1 MIEIYT
7 DGGCLGNP
15 GPGGIGVVF
24 MKDRKIIHE
33 HACGYKHT
41 TNNRMEYRACIYALE
56 RVKSENLQSVTLYSD
71 SKYVIDS
78 VTNWGHKWKRNGWKR
93 NKNQPIKNLD
103 LFKSLYELNQSVDIT
118 WQWVKGHAGNLG
130 NERAD
135 DLANGSAGWDRS
147 KQLEDS
153 DALLEKIA
161 NTGSESA
168 QGSLF

>member
-15 GPGGIGVVF
+15 GPGGVGVVF
-24 MKDRKIIHE
+24 IQDNKIMSE
-33 HACGYKHT
+33 YNCGYTHT

-56 RVKSENLQSVTLYSD
+56 QVKAHNYQDVTLYSD

-78 VTNWGHKWKRNGWKR
+78 VTNWGHNWKRMGWKR
-93 NKNQPIKNLD
+93 PKNQPIKNLD
-103 LFKSLYELNQSVDIT
+103 LFRTLYELNQEVDIT
-118 WQWVKGHAGNLG
+118 WQWVKGHAGNAG

-135 DLANGSAGWDRS
+135 ELANNSAGWSAER
-147 KQLEDS
+147 LIEDS
-153 DALLEKIA
+153 EVDLE
-161 NTGSESA
+161 S